1 MYLTGIFNI
10 PRASTRI
17 VKVVFADISV
27 ITLHF
32 QCLQFNPKIVCRP
45 QSTVFYEASLTN
57 DFLVVFN
64 MLKLSGKRPK
74 ANLSIFPHRPSKF

>member
-17 VKVVFADISV
+17 VKVVFADISI

-32 QCLQFNPKIVCRP
+32 QCLQFNPKISCRT
-45 QSTVFYEASLTN
+45 QSTVLYKASV
-57 DFLVVFN
+57 D
-64 MLKLSGKRPK
+64 K
-74 ANLSIFPHRPSKF
+74 